1 MLVAFT
7 PRRLIRSAAPATIF
21 ARVSDVIEI
30 LSGWI
35 AHNMTLD
42 IASATWSYDDRH
54 TKEAEETNIMTEGK
68 IRTETHDR
76 IFRIVIDNPA
86 KKNAFS
92 PAMMEQLSDAL
103 TELHNN
109 DSYWV
114 GVICAEGKDFTA
126 GLDMP
131 KFFGP
136 NAEKRN
142 FREGNVDVFGLQ
154 KRCKKPIVTAVQGIV
169 FTIGIEL
176 MLAGDI
182 VVAADDSRFCQME
195 AKRGIAP
202 LGGAHFRFLSRT
214 GWGNAMYHLFLCD
227 EFTAPRA
234 LQIGLVQEVVPAG
247 QQVERA
253 MALAAIIAQNA
264 PLGIQVTKEAALQYI
279 EHGEAAA
286 IAHIP
291 KVRERVLNSADAREG
306 IQSFIERRTA
316 VFQGR

>member
-1 MLVAFT
+1 M
-7 PRRLIRSAAPATIF
+7 S
-21 ARVSDVIEI
+21 
-30 LSGWI
+30 
-35 AHNMTLD
+35 
-42 IASATWSYDDRH
+42 
-54 TKEAEETNIMTEGK
+54 TEGK
-68 IRTETHDR
+68 IRTETYDR
-76 IFRIVIDNPA
+76 IFKIIIDNPA

-154 KRCKKPIVTAVQGIV
+154 KRCRKPIVTAVQGIV

-182 VVAADDSRFCQME
+182 VVAADDARFCQME
-195 AKRGIAP
+195 SKRGIAP

-227 EFTAPRA
+227 EFTAARA
-234 LQIGLVQEVVPAG
+234 REIGLVQEVVPAG
-247 QQVERA
+247 QEVERA
-253 MALAAIIAQNA
+253 MALARIIAGNA
-264 PLGIQVTKEAALQYI
+264 PLGIQATKEAALKYI
-279 EHGEAAA
+279 EQGEQAA
-286 IAHIP
+286 IAYIP

-306 IQSFIERRTA
+306 IQSFIERRAA
-316 VFQGR
+316 VFEGK